1 MIKKLSKFV
10 KGYTGYTVA
19 TPLLVMLEVSMEV
32 TLPFIMSKIIDI
44 GINGTGG
51 TLYVVKMG
59 LIMVAMALFSLIT
72 GGLAGRTCSVAS
84 VGFSTNLRN
93 GLFAKVQDFSFS
105 NTDKF
110 NTASLVTRLTTDVN
124 NVQMSYMM
132 LLRMLIRSPMM
143 LICATAFAVSIN
155 TKLSIVFWV
164 AIPVLGGAIAILG
177 SLAYPRFIKMFKK
190 YDLINENVQE
200 NLVGIRVVKTFVRE
214 NHETEK
220 FRAAS
225 RELLKM
231 HVSAEKCLVF
241 IMPIMMIMVY
251 ACVLSVLYL
260 GGGYIS
266 KGEMT
271 TGELTSFLSYIMQIL
286 MSLLMLGFIFVMV
299 VMSRASATRIVEVL
313 DEKIDITDENA
324 DPNLNVADGS
334 IEFEQVNFSY
344 AKGNENYV
352 LKNVDIKIKSGETIG
367 IVGGTGASKSTFVQL
382 IPRLYD
388 TTTGKVKVG
397 GHNVKD
403 YKLSELR
410 SAVAMVLQKN
420 VLFSGTIKE
429 NLKWGNKNATDEE
442 IINACKVACA
452 YDFIESFPDKFET
465 VLGQGGINVSGGQKQ
480 RLCIA
485 RALLKNPKIMI
496 LDDSTS
502 AVDTATDTS
511 IRKELKQNLKGMTTI
526 IIAQRIASV
535 MDADKIIVMDNGD
548 FKEIGTHKELLK
560 TSEIYKE
567 VYFSQ
572 TNVEEVENAKA

>member
-1 MIKKLSKFV
+1 MLKKLAKFT
-10 KGYTGYTVA
+10 KGYRGYTIA
-19 TPLLVMLEVSMEV
+19 TPLLVILEVSMEV
-32 TLPFIMSKIIDI
+32 TLPFIMSKIIDN

-51 TLYVVKMG
+51 TAYVVKMG

-72 GGLAGRTCSVAS
+72 GGIAGRTCSVAS

-110 NTASLVTRLTTDVN
+110 TTASLVTRLTTDVN
-124 NVQMSYMM
+124 NVQMAYMM

-143 LICATAFAVSIN
+143 LICATAFAIN
-155 TKLSIVFWV
+155 INLKLSIVFMI

-177 SLAYPRFIKMFKK
+177 GIAYPRFIKMLKK
-190 YDLINENVQE
+190 YDLLNESVQE
-200 NLVGIRVVKTFVRE
+200 NLTGIRVVKTFVRE

-220 FRAAS
+220 FRDAS
-225 RELLKM
+225 EGLRKM
-231 HVSAEKCLVF
+231 HVNAEKALVLL
-241 IMPIMMIMVY
+241 MPIMMIMVY
-251 ACVLSVLYL
+251 ACILSILYL
-260 GGGYIS
+260 GGGYIT
-266 KGEMT
+266 KGAMT

-299 VMSRASATRIVEVL
+299 VMSKASISRVVEVL

-324 DPNLNVADGS
+324 VESLVVNDGS
-334 IEFEQVNFSY
+334 IDFENVNFAY
-344 AKGNENYV
+344 AKECQNYV
-352 LKNVDIKIKSGETIG
+352 LKGVDLNIKSGETIG
-367 IVGGTGASKSTFVQL
+367 ILGGTGASKSTLVQL

-388 TTTGKVKVG
+388 VTLGQIKVG

-403 YKLSELR
+403 YKLDVLR
-410 SAVAMVLQKN
+410 GAVAMVLQKN

-429 NLKWGNKNATDEE
+429 NLKWGNKDATDKE
-442 IINACKVACA
+442 IEDACKVACA
-452 YDFIESFPDKFET
+452 YDFINGFPDKFET
-465 VLGQGGINVSGGQKQ
+465 VLGQGGVNVSGGQKQ

-485 RALLKNPKIMI
+485 RALLKKPKIMI

-511 IRKELKQNLKGMTTI
+511 IRTELKNNLKGMTTI

-535 MDADKIIVMDNGD
+535 MDADKIVVMDNG
-548 FKEIGTHKELLK
+548 EITAVGKHKELLE
-560 TSEIYKE
+560 TSKIYKE

-572 TNVEEVENAKA
+572 TNMEVENV

>member
-1 MIKKLSKFV
+1 MIKKLGKYT
-10 KGYTGYTVA
+10 KGYSIYTIA

-44 GINGTGG
+44 GINGNGG
-51 TLYVVKMG
+51 TLYVIKMG
-59 LIMVAMALFSLIT
+59 LIMVAIAAFSLIT
-72 GGLAGRTCSVAS
+72 GGLAGRTCAVAS

-124 NVQMSYMM
+124 NVQMAYMM
-132 LLRMLIRSPMM
+132 LLRMLVRSPMM
-143 LICATAFAVSIN
+143 LICATVLAMNIN
-155 TKLSIVFWV
+155 MRLSIVFLI

-177 SLAYPRFIKMFKK
+177 TLAYPRFIKMLKK
-190 YDLINENVQE
+190 YDILNESVQE
-200 NLVGIRVVKTFVRE
+200 NLAGIRVVKTFVRE
-214 NHETEK
+214 DHETEK
-220 FRAAS
+220 FRNAS
-225 RELLKM
+225 ESLRKM
-231 HVSAEKCLVF
+231 HINAEKCLVF

-251 ACVLSVLYL
+251 ACILSILYL
-260 GGGYIS
+260 GGGFIIE
-266 KGEMT
+266 GTMT

-299 VMSRASATRIVEVL
+299 VMSRASATRVVEVL
-313 DEKIDITDENA
+313 DETIDITDENA
-324 DPNLNVADGS
+324 DASLKVENGS
-334 IEFEQVNFSY
+334 IDFENVNFAY
-344 AKGNENYV
+344 AKGAENFV
-352 LKNVDIKIKSGETIG
+352 LKGINLSINSGETIG

-388 TTTGKVKVG
+388 VAGGLIKVG

-403 YKLSELR
+403 YKLNELR
-410 SAVAMVLQKN
+410 NSVAMVLQKN

-429 NLKWGNKNATDEE
+429 NLKWGNKIATDEE
-442 IINACKVACA
+442 IENACKVACA
-452 YDFIESFPDKFET
+452 YDFIENFPDKFET
-465 VLGQGGINVSGGQKQ
+465 VLGQGGVNVSGGQKQ
-480 RLCIA
+480 RICIA

-511 IRKELKQNLKGMTTI
+511 IRKALKTNLKGMTTI
-526 IIAQRIASV
+526 IIAQRIASI
-535 MDADKIIVMDNGD
+535 MDADKIIVMDNG
-548 FKEIGTHKELLK
+548 EIKAVGTHEQLLK
-560 TSEIYKE
+560 NSEIYKE

-572 TNVEEVENAKA
+572 TNVEEVENA